1 MRKNKKDKKIE
12 KDSFVL
18 INRYNPKDYHGSE
31 TPNFLLNYRSNHSR
45 SDP

>member
-18 INRYNPKDYHGSE
+18 INRYNPKDFISI
-31 TPNFLLNYRSNHSR
+31 TKN
-45 SDP
+45 